1 MIPEEKI
8 VRYTILASI
17 FYGLFN
23 LIGTFGSFLTPFIFD
38 YAVVSVIALYFCYKN
53 RKEEVIWPFYI
64 LALAFIGTSVAS
76 GQFFY
81 FVNLFAH
88 KDKVDLDL
96 PDWFYALSQISLW
109 IAIGIQIIQALK
121 YTSNKTAKNALFFLT
136 ALLIAFIFLRV
147 MNHQL
152 GLVFEIMLFAAF
164 YLMVYLPKFSYSKS
178 YYLSALILIL
188 LASLETLR
196 IISIIYV

>member
-64 LALAFIGTSVAS
+64 LTLAFIGTSIAS

-81 FVNLFAH
+81 LVNLFAH
-88 KDKVDLDL
+88 KDKVDLDI
-96 PDWFYALSQISLW
+96 PEWFYAVSQISLW
-109 IAIGIQIIQALK
+109 FAIGVQIIQALK
-121 YTSNKTAKNALFFLT
+121 HKSDKTVKNALLLLT
-136 ALLIAFIFLRV
+136 VFLIAFVVLRV

-152 GLVFEIMLFAAF
+152 GLFFEIMLFTAF

-196 IISIIYV
+196 IISILYV